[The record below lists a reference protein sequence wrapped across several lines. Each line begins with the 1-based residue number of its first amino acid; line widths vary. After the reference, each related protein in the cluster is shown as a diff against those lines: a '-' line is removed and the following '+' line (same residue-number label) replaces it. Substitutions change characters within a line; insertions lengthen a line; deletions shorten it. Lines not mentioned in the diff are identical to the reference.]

1 MKILVT
7 GGAGFIGSHIVD
19 FLIEKGHEVTI
30 MDNLSTGFIN
40 NVNNQATFINADIT
54 NYESCVDIMKGID
67 IVCHQ
72 AALGSVPRSVA
83 TPLISHHNNVTG
95 FLNILEAARVSG
107 IKRVVYAS
115 SSAVYGDSVEL
126 PKVETRIGKPISP
139 YGATKFI
146 DEVYAGVY
154 NRVYG
159 MECIGL
165 RYFNVFG
172 PRQNPNGPYAA
183 VIPIFI
189 NKLLNNEQPM
199 IYGDGSNSRDF
210 TYISNIVSANYEAL
224 TTTNVDTFGN
234 AYNIG
239 GNDNTTLDQL
249 FYYIKKIT
257 NSHLKPIYE
266 SPRKA
271 DIPHSL
277 ADINFAYKDLN
288 YKPQINLY
296 DGLIK
301 TCEYYKN
308 TKNKSH

>member
-7 GGAGFIGSHIVD
+7 GGAGFIGSHVVD
-19 FLIEKGHEVTI
+19 YLIDKDHDVII
-30 MDNLSTGFIN
+30 MDNLSTGNIN
-40 NVNNQATFINADIT
+40 NVNKRATFINADIT
-54 NYESCVDIMKGID
+54 NYDSCIDAMKGVD

-83 TPLISHHNNVTG
+83 APLLSHHNNVTG
-95 FLNILEAARVSG
+95 FLNVLEAARVNG

-115 SSAVYGDSVEL
+115 SSAVYGDSIEL
-126 PKVETRIGKPISP
+126 PKVENHIGKPISP
-139 YGATKFI
+139 YGATKYI

-154 NRVYG
+154 TRVYG

-189 NKLLNNEQPM
+189 NKMLQNESPI

-210 TYISNIVSANYEAL
+210 TFVSNIVDANYKAL
-224 TTTNVDTFGN
+224 MTNNKNTFGN
-234 AYNIG
+234 AYNVG

-249 FYYIKKIT
+249 FYFIKKIT
-257 NSHLKPIYE
+257 NSYAKPNYE

-277 ADINFAYKDLN
+277 ADISLSYKDLG
-288 YKPQINLY
+288 YKPNINLY

-301 TCEYYKN
+301 TCEYYSVN
-308 TKNKSH
+308 LS